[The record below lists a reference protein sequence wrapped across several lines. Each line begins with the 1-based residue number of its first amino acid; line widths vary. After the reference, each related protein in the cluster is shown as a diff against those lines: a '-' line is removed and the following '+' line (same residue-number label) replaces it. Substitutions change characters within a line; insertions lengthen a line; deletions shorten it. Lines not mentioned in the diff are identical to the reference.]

1 MAGRKKTPSRKG
13 KAGSSEVSEPDGPR
27 YPDKATHILS
37 DLEQVKALADPLRI
51 RLLEAFGQERT
62 TKQAAE
68 LLGERPTRLYHHV
81 EALEKVGLIE
91 LSRTRPN
98 RGTLEKYYLAV
109 ARTFKA
115 DKGMFGA
122 AAAAPENNAALQTM
136 LSSLFDKTRDEIEH
150 ILSAGDMESAIEEEG
165 LLSLVEIHA
174 SEEFVVKLQRRL
186 KRLLAD
192 LQKECLKDG
201 REPDGKPGRGA
212 KDDAGKVERRY
223 RFLLAYFPLD
233 RV

>member
-1 MAGRKKTPSRKG
+1 M
-13 KAGSSEVSEPDGPR
+13 
-27 YPDKATHILS
+27 
-37 DLEQVKALADPLRI
+37 
-51 RLLEAFGQERT
+51 
-62 TKQAAE
+62 
-68 LLGERPTRLYHHV
+68 GERPTRLYHHV

-165 LLSLVEIHA
+165 LLSLVEIHS

-201 REPDGKPGRGA
+201 QEPDGKPGRGA